1 MAGAVDPTL
10 AHRQLPPPDSHT
22 RNWWQWSCKIR
33 VVALHSRHDTV
44 RGPGRVPYSLRADKS
59 ASILEPLR
67 LRRWDFRVAG
77 ELVVER
83 PPGRHQDELID
94 VGLREKRILLAPET
108 NLAEELIKPL
118 RDPASP
124 DDLAV

>member
-1 MAGAVDPTL
+1 M
-10 AHRQLPPPDSHT
+10 
-22 RNWWQWSCKIR
+22 
-33 VVALHSRHDTV
+33 
-44 RGPGRVPYSLRADKS
+44 
-59 ASILEPLR
+59 
-67 LRRWDFRVAG
+67 AG